1 MKVDGNTPVTVS
13 LNLEQIN
20 NVLTSLGTQPY
31 DRVAATITSI
41 QQQVT
46 QQLNALQAPPG
57 APVPPAPPVPPQDPQ
72 LPE

>member
-1 MKVDGNTPVTVS
+1 MKVDGNTPVTVA

-46 QQLNALQAPPG
+46 QQLNALQ
-57 APVPPAPPVPPQDPQ
+57 PPVPPVP
-72 LPE
+72 PTPPAE